1 MFVKTVQGNVKKGC
15 DVEIG
20 PKTLIV
26 GPNGSGK
33 STIVNTVELALT
45 ARAGDIA
52 GRVDIAREA
61 DVMSLAQ
68 NGATELEAVATFD
81 DGVVAAYRTS
91 GSTAKAKKATGDKP
105 ADRCHDEVL
114 PIRTLREAVLG
125 SPQTARK
132 YLLSKV
138 GGGVTR
144 EDIENLLPEPVRET
158 WRMASAKYAQSIPAG
173 DVLVGVL
180 ESAGKHQR
188 DATSEAK
195 AQREAAKL
203 VSGGRASPPSDTE
216 VRAAKT
222 ARDTAR
228 AAYEEAAA
236 LSNIEKSLA
245 EVRSDIETVEA
256 AIEGLEQIFETN
268 IAILNSL
275 GDKPVVQ
282 PIFDHVLPVMK
293 ESCDAGEC
301 LCCGGAAP
309 SADVI
314 ATVEKHIETVKGKS
328 AAHEAHEATIEKTK
342 AEFKKR
348 AKVFEELTARELEL
362 VAKKGAAPD
371 LTASRAA
378 YDAAEARHNELK
390 SARDA
395 WNTVQRAESV
405 AIESERQAQA
415 WKALKESCEDA
426 VARTL
431 DAALLAFIR
440 QVNDRLPTTDVFD
453 LRLKDGD
460 REVVQFG
467 LVRDGKLH
475 TALSG
480 AEWARVM
487 AAMASACV
495 PAGTYACIIPE
506 ERAFDPATLEAVLA
520 ALTDTEHQVI
530 ITSPVKPKKVPKGWT
545 VIERG

>member
-1 MFVKTVQGNVKKGC
+1 
-15 DVEIG
+15 
-20 PKTLIV
+20 
-26 GPNGSGK
+26 
-33 STIVNTVELALT
+33 
-45 ARAGDIA
+45 
-52 GRVDIAREA
+52 
-61 DVMSLAQ
+61 
-68 NGATELEAVATFD
+68 
-81 DGVVAAYRTS
+81 
-91 GSTAKAKKATGDKP
+91 
-105 ADRCHDEVL
+105 VL

-158 WRMASAKYAQSIPAG
+158 WRMASAKYVQSIPAG

-180 ESAGKHQR
+180 ESAAKHQR

-222 ARDTAR
+222 ARDEAR
-228 AAYEEAAA
+228 TAYEAAAA
-236 LSNIEKSLA
+236 LSNIDKSLA
-245 EVRSDIETVEA
+245 EVRSDIETVEKE
-256 AIEGLEQIFETN
+256 IGDLEEIFEN
-268 IAILNSL
+268 NLAILNTL

-293 ESCDAGEC
+293 ESCAADEC
-301 LCCGGAAP
+301 LCCGGKAP
-309 SADVI
+309 SADDI
-314 ATVEKHIETVKGKS
+314 AAVEKHIETVKAKS
-328 AAHEAHEATIEKTK
+328 AAHIGHEAVIEKTK

-362 VAKKGAAPD
+362 TAKKGEVPD

-378 YDAAEARHNELK
+378 YDAAEARHNDLK

-431 DAALLAFIR
+431 DAALAAFI
-440 QVNDRLPTTDVFD
+440 QTVNDHLPTTDTFD

-487 AAMASACV
+487 AAMADACV
-495 PAGTYACIIPE
+495 AEGQYACVIPE
-506 ERAFDPATLEAVLA
+506 ERAFDPDTLGAVLE
-520 ALTDTEHQVI
+520 ALTDTRHQVI